1 MMRKFALS
9 LALMACLSGLA
20 FAQQTANTVTAE
32 QKDIGKLRTRIQ
44 KYEEALGVIV
54 QLVRPDLADVEC
66 NGVCYF
72 PSSSRP
78 VAWRCGPGK
87 TCDLH
92 CAVNPPV
99 GGCD

>member
-1 MMRKFALS
+1 MRTFALS
-9 LALMACLSGLA
+9 LALLACHPGLG
-20 FAQQTANTVTAE
+20 FAQQTGGNTITAE
-32 QKDIGKLRTRIQ
+32 QKDIGKIQTRIQ
-44 KYEEALGVIV
+44 KYDVALGVIV
-54 QLVRPDLADVEC
+54 QLVRPDLANVEC

-78 VAWRCGPGK
+78 IAWRCGAEK
-87 TCDLH
+87 KCDLH